1 MGKGMSKCTDKLIY
15 NLSEVTAH
23 RHGNPKNPRA
33 KWSSQ
38 DLACG
43 NSQWDLPWHKHWWG
57 RTQRDS
63 FYCLW
68 DLCAIIHAHCTVTDD
83 ANHSLPPKMPCE
95 NRKKSRLNL
104 NGSACSLALS
114 FFFFFSS
121 QRLEL
126 GQTCLSAD
134 VGRLWEH
141 VFIPKALI
149 LCEELY
155 WWAVTGGREEMLK
168 LVKTQM

>member
-1 MGKGMSKCTDKLIY
+1 M
-15 NLSEVTAH
+15 VTASEICLGTNSDEGEH
-23 RHGNPKNPRA
+23 REIP
-33 KWSSQ
+33 STV
-38 DLACG
+38 CG
-43 NSQWDLPWHKHWWG
+43 IVCHYRH
-57 RTQRDS
+57 T
-63 FYCLW
+63 
-68 DLCAIIHAHCTVTDD
+68 HCTVTDD

-95 NRKKSRLNL
+95 NRKTSSLNL
-104 NGSACSLALS
+104 NGSACALAL
-114 FFFFFSS
+114 FFSFSPS

-155 WWAVTGGREEMLK
+155 WWAYSNRRERRNAKTCKNSNVPEHCCSSTMMHECLK
-168 LVKTQM
+168 YI